1 MRQRIWVKHHLKI
14 IPSLCFSRNL
24 AKNPSLA
31 PLSWCPKLECVR
43 MKVNLNLFPPPQVLS
58 PHTSKIPGVI
68 KAFDDVLLEVLI
80 GGNVFPDMSQQ

>member
-31 PLSWCPKLECVR
+31 PLSWCPKLEVH
-43 MKVNLNLFPPPQVLS
+43 KDE
-58 PHTSKIPGVI
+58 SKLKLVPFTPGPLTAYI
-68 KAFDDVLLEVLI
+68 QNPWCD
-80 GGNVFPDMSQQ
+80 